1 MVNAMEISQILAEN
15 LKAIRAQQNLS
26 LGQLAERSGMSKVML
41 AQLEKGD
48 SNPTINTILKIAN
61 ALNVPYMTLLN
72 STGSSAVVVSK
83 KDLPLQSSGDGHC
96 RAYCYYAGS
105 AERSF
110 EWYQMEIDPGYDYMS
125 IGHSGR
131 VLEYVVVQ
139 SGDMTMVVNG
149 TRYELHAGDSIS
161 FQAAEEH
168 HYINPGTETTYASSL
183 VYYLP

>member
-1 MVNAMEISQILAEN
+1 MAEN
-15 LKAIRAQQNLS
+15 LKAIRTQQNLS
-26 LGQLAERSGMSKVML
+26 LGQLAECSGMSKVML

-105 AERSF
+105 AERNF
-110 EWYQMEIDPGYDYMS
+110 EWYQMEIDPDYDYMS
-125 IGHSGR
+125 IGHNGR

-149 TRYELHAGDSIS
+149 KRYELHAGDSIS
-161 FQAAEEH
+161 FQASEEH
-168 HYINPGTETTYASSL
+168 HYINSGTETAYASSL
-183 VYYLP
+183 LYYLP